1 MKYERWIGS
10 HKWETSDESVDGNL
24 SFNERRHTETQ
35 DLDDLIHWLEYANTG
50 YPAARQ
56 SADQEEHWGKLVR
69 NLLCEKLIKE
79 FDVFYDYALGS
90 EWYKFEC
97 TCSNCNYGMRGSIFI
112 PIADCFHNT
121 KVTIDIVCDCLE
133 GREPDLLQYI
143 EDKIGDW
150 Y

>member
-10 HKWETSDESVDGNL
+10 HNWETSNQSIDGYPSLND
-24 SFNERRHTETQ
+24 RCKTDIQ
-35 DLDDLIHWLEYANTG
+35 DLDDLVHWLEYANTG

-56 SADQEEHWGKLVR
+56 SAGQEEHWAKLVR
-69 NLLCEKLIKE
+69 NLLCERLIKE
-79 FDVFYDYALGS
+79 FDVFHDYALSS

-112 PIADCFHNT
+112 SIADCVQHT
-121 KVTIDIVCDCLE
+121 KVTIDTLCDCLE
-133 GREPDLLQYI
+133 GRELDLLQYI